1 MQNANG
7 KYPVAVMQLCYQTP
21 HNLQTAPA
29 PAFLW
34 HIEFEL
40 ELNYIES
47 FELRSSQ
54 VVPQLTVSASWCLF
68 YSSSLIVCS
77 RRFLASYKFP
87 GEKKIQLPRKVNL
100 CTQWWRKD
108 IKIHRKGHHVGKNL
122 NRKYLLRIFRKKVTW
137 FPCKGGIQINVFQ
150 FLLRSTLCVCDQG
163 IISGACITG
172 IAWE

>member
-1 MQNANG
+1 MQKANG

-47 FELRSSQ
+47 FELCSSQ
-54 VVPQLTVSASWCLF
+54 VVPQLTVSASCCLF

-87 GEKKIQLPRKVNL
+87 GEKKIQLLRKVNP
-100 CTQWWRKD
+100 CVPSD
-108 IKIHRKGHHVGKNL
+108 GEKIS
-122 NRKYLLRIFRKKVTW
+122 
-137 FPCKGGIQINVFQ
+137 
-150 FLLRSTLCVCDQG
+150 RSTEKGITLARTWIKNICWEFSEKKLPGFPAKVESKSTSSNFCWGQLCQ
-163 IISGACITG
+163 
-172 IAWE
+172 